1 LKTGINE
8 EGTGGRVHGR
18 NVHGVLDVTDSPLG
32 STFVPM
38 LVVLV
43 LTEEGNGSLGLVRIL
58 SGHVQVINELEEL
71 VLAEGSEGL
80 TGLLLELR
88 LKLTLEEG
96 RVSVVVEIDSLLE
109 VVISGRGHVVQETL
123 GDLSLTATGV
133 TDEEG

>member
-1 LKTGINE
+1 
-8 EGTGGRVHGR
+8 
-18 NVHGVLDVTDSPLG
+18 
-32 STFVPM
+32 M